1 MPESKLREIAD
12 AADMIVSGFAFNKN
26 GEMIRIVN
34 LNKKDPHVLIINTS
48 GKVLESSMDPI
59 EQTIALEIWQND
71 AEFME
76 DEEQGDGPFVS
87 VPPVRMNRGAETKG
101 PSPFALRCAAPCV
114 AVAVDNRGAVGGVAR
129 SVGIEGFPEGVGTQ
143 GDHFAPVFLHQFDGF
158 FLQAGLE

>member
-71 AEFME
+71 AE
-76 DEEQGDGPFVS
+76 EQGDGPFVS
-87 VPPVRMNRGAETKG
+87 VPPCSNEQGGGNKRTV
-101 PSPFALRCAAPCV
+101 PFRIT
-114 AVAVDNRGAVGGVAR
+114 D
-129 SVGIEGFPEGVGTQ
+129 IF
-143 GDHFAPVFLHQFDGF
+143 
-158 FLQAGLE
+158 

>member
-76 DEEQGDGPFVS
+76 EHGDGPFVS
-87 VPPVRMNRGAETKG
+87 VPPCSNEQ
-101 PSPFALRCAAPCV
+101 
-114 AVAVDNRGAVGGVAR
+114 GGVNKR
-129 SVGIEGFPEGVGTQ
+129 TVPFRITDIF
-143 GDHFAPVFLHQFDGF
+143 
-158 FLQAGLE
+158 